1 MIIYTMKQVCGKVG
15 ISYET
20 LRFYCNE
27 GLVPGVARDKN
38 NYRMFDDRNVDWLL
52 SLQCLKRCGMS
63 IADMKNYR
71 NLCLGGAATI
81 PERKQLLAVLRRQ
94 LVEKVEEINGS
105 IGYIDNKQRFFDDV
119 LSGKIKYTSN
129 LIKVD
134 E

>member
-1 MIIYTMKQVCGKVG
+1 MIIYTMNQVCGKVG

-38 NYRMFDDRNVDWLL
+38 NYRVFDDHNVDWLL

-81 PERKQLLAVLRRQ
+81 PERKQLLAALRRQ
-94 LVEKVEEINGS
+94 LVEKVEGINGS

>member
-63 IADMKNYR
+63 IADMKNYM

-81 PERKQLLAVLRRQ
+81 PERKQLLAALRRQ